1 MKNHFFFGYAGNK
14 RTEVELIYEN
24 IKDKLND
31 IEYIVEPFCGTS
43 AISFYISS
51 LHPKK
56 FKYILNDN
64 NEHLIKL
71 YNIAKD
77 EEQLKKLEEEI
88 NKIAK
93 TINKE
98 IYVTL
103 HKQNSFIGFI
113 ITNLIHSMR
122 PGLYDLDYK
131 YKPINLNDKPIINF
145 LRTENIETRTMDG
158 LILIKEN
165 INNDKYLFLIDPPYL
180 SACNDFY
187 KSKYTNIYEF
197 FSNNDM
203 KLMKS
208 RIVFILEDNWIIKII
223 FKNYNIIS
231 YPKKYETSK
240 KITTHII
247 INNF

>member
-14 RTEVELIYEN
+14 RNEFPFIYEN

-43 AISFYISS
+43 AISYNIAQ
-51 LHPKK
+51 LYPKK
-56 FKYILNDN
+56 FKYILNDS
-64 NEHLIKL
+64 NEHLIRL

-103 HKQNSFIGFI
+103 HKQKSFIGFM
-113 ITNLIHSMR
+113 ITNLIYTIR
-122 PGLYDLDYK
+122 AGLFDLDYK
-131 YKPINLNDKPIINF
+131 YKPISLNDKPIIKF

-165 INNDKYLFLIDPPYL
+165 INNDKYLFLIDPPYI
-180 SACNDFY
+180 SVCNDFY

-197 FSNNDM
+197 FSYNDM
-203 KLMKS
+203 KLMNSK
-208 RIVFILEDNWIIKII
+208 IVFILEDNWIIKLL

-231 YPKKYETSK
+231 YLKKYETSK